1 MQEQMA
7 LYIDHIEWARRTQR
21 SQGSY
26 KYIGK
31 PKKLSKLNCKTNAL
45 KFLSRYSIYHFSA
58 FVCCMFLAV
67 SASME
72 FSEE

>member
-26 KYIGK
+26 RTSKSIGTLSARSGTYDSQFK
-31 PKKLSKLNCKTNAL
+31 TTVKKGGT
-45 KFLSRYSIYHFSA
+45 FSM
-58 FVCCMFLAV
+58 VTTTTSGGL
-67 SASME
+67 
-72 FSEE
+72 